1 MDLQDIPRA
10 ISVGAIPVVLAITVP
25 AVAAAYTAFAL
36 GDKTAQSQGLLSPN
50 PLRYV
55 TPIGTLLM
63 PALLILSG
71 SPFLMGWP
79 KVAPIDARN
88 FPHPRRDLALYAVA
102 TPVANLLMAVVWAI
116 VYGFVVRNAGRAG
129 AAGFWLSDMAV
140 IGLLAN
146 VLLAVWNLVPIPPL
160 AGGKLLIGALPLPAA
175 RALARLEPY
184 GFWIILGFILVLN
197 ATGWSFTPLIERIIS
212 LIVTIFA

>member
-10 ISVGAIPVVLAITVP
+10 ISIGAIPVVLAITVP
-25 AVAAAYTAFAL
+25 AVAAAYTAYAL
-36 GDKTAQSQGLLSPN
+36 GDRTAKSQGLLSPN

-63 PALLILSG
+63 PALLFFSG

-79 KVAPIDARN
+79 KMAPIDARH
-88 FPHPRRDLALYAVA
+88 FPHPRRDLALYAVSA
-102 TPVANLLMAVVWAI
+102 PIANLLMAVAWAF
-116 VYGFVVRNAGRAG
+116 VYGLVVRNAGRAG

-140 IGLLAN
+140 VGLLTN

-175 RALARLEPY
+175 RVVAGLEPY
-184 GFWIILGFILVLN
+184 GFWIILGLILLLN
-197 ATGWSFTPLIERIIS
+197 TAGLSLSPLIERIIG
-212 LIVTIFA
+212 LIVAIFA